1 MLEET
6 GENSA
11 TGTYLL
17 RGANTFASELSS
29 DAVGVTLRRVV
40 VADKRG
46 QTAETRAQVNVQGI
60 AVMTK
65 LIPKESSSGRVN
77 EPIDKV
83 GLDRN
88 NRAAWKLAAKSI
100 AIREPK
106 SGNKVVRTDS
116 GGKQMRPGSVV
127 PADNRT
133 ESKLTMT
140 SKG

>member
-46 QTAETRAQVNVQGI
+46 QAAETRAQVNVQGI

-77 EPIDKV
+77 ELIDKV
-83 GLDRN
+83 GLDRD
-88 NRAAWKLAAKSI
+88 NRAAWKLTAKSI

-106 SGNKVVRTDS
+106 SGNKVVRT
-116 GGKQMRPGSVV
+116 
-127 PADNRT
+127 
-133 ESKLTMT
+133 E
-140 SKG
+140 